1 MSILSTL
8 NYLTSIP
15 LKNNPEESGRIL
27 KHARTVT
34 IFTLFSRILGAV
46 RDLVIAHVFGAGWIT
61 DAFVQAFTIPNVLR
75 RLTAEGSMTLAFLPL
90 YTEIRDRKN
99 PQAARDF
106 AAKTLGLVLAATTI
120 LTGLGIIFSSQL
132 VFLFAAGFASNPEK
146 FELTVLLTRV
156 MFPYLIFVSLVAWAM
171 GVLNAEGRFAAPAAA
186 PILLNFGIIAAAFGI
201 SPLLDEPIIGIG
213 IGVILGG
220 IAQIIIQ
227 IPSLRKVGQALK
239 PQFFLNDENI
249 QRLLKLLG
257 PSLLGVAVYQ
267 INIIVL
273 RNIASF
279 MPTGQV
285 THYYN
290 ASRLSELTLGLFAF
304 ALTTA
309 SFPELSRHTAS
320 ENWNKIRD
328 NLRFTMS
335 TTLLVVVPASVGLA
349 IAAEPIVAMLYF
361 HGAYSWSDVQNTAL
375 TLQAFALSIPAVA
388 MIRLQ
393 TALFFSLKDTRT
405 PVKVSIFSILLTG
418 ILGWW
423 LSQSLEIFGLALG
436 LAAGTWFQWILLTF
450 FLRKETELRKKWW
463 PLRSAILYM
472 LASVGMAGF
481 AWFSAGYGSWEK
493 GPFLFDN
500 WIVFLTLLVG
510 SAFLYFLLLVV
521 FREELAVKMTTKLK
535 SKYRNHKIDT

>member
-1 MSILSTL
+1 L

-15 LKNNPEESGRIL
+15 LKKNHEGSRRIL
-27 KHARTVT
+27 KHAWTVT

-90 YTEIRDRKN
+90 YTEIREREN
-99 PQAARDF
+99 PHAARKF

-120 LTGLGIIFSSQL
+120 LTGLGIIFSPQL
-132 VFLFAAGFASNPEK
+132 VYLFAAGFASSPEK
-146 FELTVLLTRV
+146 YELTVLLTRV

-186 PILLNFGIIAAAFGI
+186 PVLLNIGIIGAAFGI

-213 IGVILGG
+213 FGVLLGG
-220 IAQIIIQ
+220 IAQIILQ
-227 IPSLRKVGQALK
+227 VPSLRKVGQSLK
-239 PQFFLNDENI
+239 PQNFFNDENI

-273 RNIASF
+273 RNLASF
-279 MPTGQV
+279 MPSGQV

-290 ASRLSELTLGLFAF
+290 ASRLSELTLGVFAF

-309 SFPELSRHTAS
+309 SFPVLSRHTAS
-320 ENWNKIRD
+320 ENWEKIRST
-328 NLRFTMS
+328 LRFTMS
-335 TTLLVVVPASVGLA
+335 TTLLVVLPASVGLA

-361 HGAYSWSDVQNTAL
+361 HGAYAWSDVQITAL

-393 TALFFSLKDTRT
+393 TALFYALKDTRT
-405 PVKVSIFSILLTG
+405 PVKVSLFSIFLTG
-418 ILGWW
+418 LLGWW

-436 LAAGTWFQWILLTF
+436 LAAGTWFQWGLLNF
-450 FLRKETELRKKWW
+450 FLLKETELRKKWW
-463 PLRSAILYM
+463 PLRSSLFYL
-472 LASVGMAGF
+472 LASGGMAGF
-481 AWFSAGYGSWEK
+481 TWFTSGYGLWEK
-493 GPFLFDN
+493 GAFLFYN
-500 WIVFLTLLVG
+500 WIIFLALLAG
-510 SAFLYFLLLVV
+510 SAFLYVLLLLI
-521 FREELAVKMTTKLK
+521 FREEQVLKMANRLN
-535 SKYRNHKIDT
+535 SKIKQL